1 MKRPAA
7 MPLLRGTLAAVLM
20 TVAHAAL
27 AASDPVQT
35 PDRNDCDR
43 CGKVETI
50 KQVKVT
56 DQWTPLGSTASSPT
70 DGNPSGVTVYQIGKG
85 FTNQGQVLLGAAG
98 GGSYRTKPNE
108 LNTTRWEVTVRMD
121 AGGNRVVTQNYEPM
135 LREGDRVRVL
145 GKQIELL
152 Q

>member
-1 MKRPAA
+1 MKRSFA
-7 MPLLRGTLAAVLM
+7 MSLLRPTLTALLSIIATAAFGAV
-20 TVAHAAL
+20 
-27 AASDPVQT
+27 DPVTT
-35 PDRNDCDR
+35 PNRDNCDR
-43 CGKVETI
+43 CGKVESI
-50 KQVKVT
+50 KQVTVR
-56 DQWTPLGSTASSPT
+56 DQWTPLGSTASSAS
-70 DGNPSGVTVYQIGKG
+70 DGNPSGVAVYQIGKG

-98 GGSYRTKPNE
+98 GGAYRTKPNE

-121 AGGNRVVTQNYEPM
+121 AGGNRTMTQNYEPM